1 MAKKMTLE
9 DLKKIREDA
18 QRAAKL
24 REGEGSIKVI
34 VHMGTTGIA
43 AGAREVIAAFT
54 LELSKRNI
62 TGVTVV
68 QSGDFILESEEPAVT
83 VVKPNEPKVTY
94 GRMTPEKVSRILV
107 EHILGERIIEEW
119 VVAKE
124 EE

>member
-1 MAKKMTLE
+1 MTLE